1 MNALLETYIFYVDM
15 YIIQNFLMKI
25 IILYLS
31 LWCMKQNIMI
41 SRVRGLLK
49 LVAVAFL
56 GTLLEVIGLLYMK
69 PFYFLVPILIWYLL
83 ISSESSFFVFAL
95 LYAFFTLMVNAVLE
109 VIWNYF
115 GKNEWYIVLILFS
128 AIVVLVFVKIWRMYY
143 ENQKGIYQ
151 IKLMHKGKEIFSKG
165 YYDSG
170 NCLKDP
176 YSHKGVQIIS
186 KELLEQVLTGE
197 EARVY
202 IPYQSLGNENGMI
215 TVVYIDYILI
225 FAERERR
232 LEKVPVGIADDN
244 LFKDK
249 SYKVILN
256 EGVL

>member
-25 IILYLS
+25 IVLYLS

-56 GTLLEVIGLLYMK
+56 GTLLEVIGLLYIK
-69 PFYFLVPILIWYLL
+69 PFRFLVPFLIWWLL
-83 ISSESSFFVFAL
+83 ISRESSFFIFAL
-95 LYAFFTLMVNAVLE
+95 LYVFFTLIVNAVLE
-109 VIWNYF
+109 VMWNYL
-115 GKNEWYIVLILFS
+115 GKNECYIVFILFS
-128 AIVVLVFVKIWRMYY
+128 AVIVLVFVKIWSAYHQ
-143 ENQKGIYQ
+143 NQKGIYQ
-151 IKLMHKGKEIFSKG
+151 IKLIHKGKEIFAKG

-176 YSHKGVQIIS
+176 YSHKGVQIVS

-197 EARVY
+197 ESRLY

-215 TVVYIDYILI
+215 IVVYIDYIVI
-225 FAERERR
+225 FAEKERK